1 MKKNYIWEFVKRGLM
16 FAWGGPVIVA
26 IVWYCIYKSGNPVS
40 LSVPEVV
47 MGILSTTVL
56 AFVAAGVSIVHQIE
70 SLPKGFAALIQ
81 GSVLLIDYGV
91 VYLMNGWFP
100 INRIG
105 IFAAI
110 FVVVFVAIWGI
121 IYLSARAKVNKMNR
135 MIK

>member
-26 IVWYCIYKSGNPVS
+26 IVWYCIYKSGNLVS

-100 INRIG
+100 LNRIG

-121 IYLSARAKVNKMNR
+121 IYLSARAKVNKMNK
-135 MIK
+135 MMK

>member
-16 FAWGGPVIVA
+16 FAWGGPFIVA
-26 IVWYCIYKSGNPVS
+26 IVWYCIYKSGNLVS

-70 SLPKGFAALIQ
+70 SLPRGFAALIQ

-100 INRIG
+100 LNRIG

-110 FVVVFVAIWGI
+110 FVVGFLAIWGI
-121 IYLSARAKVNKMNR
+121 IYLSVRAKVNKMNK
-135 MIK
+135 MMK

>member
-100 INRIG
+100 LNRIG

>member
-26 IVWYCIYKSGNPVS
+26 IVWYCIYKSGNMVS

-100 INRIG
+100 LNRIG

>member
-26 IVWYCIYKSGNPVS
+26 IVWYCIYKSGNLVS

-56 AFVAAGVSIVHQIE
+56 AFVAAGVSIVYQIE

-100 INRIG
+100 LNRIG

-121 IYLSARAKVNKMNR
+121 IYLSARAKVNKMNK
-135 MIK
+135 MMK